1 MPSIAMVSEGDLAE
15 LLPLMRAYCDFYEVT
30 PSDEALLDLSRALI
44 NDSAA
49 EGIQFIGRG
58 DDGTAIGFATLFWSW
73 ATTSGGRQGIMHDLF
88 VTKAARGTGIARSLI
103 DNCVEAAQAR
113 GCVALIWSTALDN
126 HRAQA
131 LYDRT
136 GAAKSTWHEYAIE
149 FEL

>member
-1 MPSIAMVSEGDLAE
+1 MVSEGDLAE

-30 PSDEALLDLSRALI
+30 QSDEALLDLSRALI

-113 GCVALIWSTALDN
+113 GCVALI
-126 HRAQA
+126 
-131 LYDRT
+131 
-136 GAAKSTWHEYAIE
+136 
-149 FEL
+149 